1 MNTNYNFAADNTQ
14 TFQYIVVARQNRNN
28 HFDCAIMLL
37 FRATNKILPIEN
49 IGEN

>member
-1 MNTNYNFAADNTQ
+1 MNTNYDFADDNTQ
-14 TFQYIVVARQNRNN
+14 TIQYIVVVRQNRNN
-28 HFDCAIMLL
+28 YFDYAIMLL